1 MGIKQILL
9 PGLGES
15 VTEASITNWL
25 VNVGDTVQRYQPIAE
40 AVSDKVTT
48 EIPSDYNGVV
58 KELLIDLDVDVPIHT
73 PIMTIEVD
81 DVTSETE
88 TKAPE
93 HVQTSTSKFST
104 SHNNVSANN
113 VRYSPAVLK
122 IAGERGIDLS
132 KVTGTGKGGRITRKD
147 VLNLTP
153 DTQIEQSSS
162 HGIDVIQNETST
174 SEHVSS
180 KSGQHKVNVKDTIVK
195 ADGVRKAIAKRM
207 VQSVNEIP
215 HAWLMVEADVTQLV
229 KLRNQEKDAFKQ
241 REGLSLSY
249 YPFFIK
255 AVVQALKQH
264 PKFNASWVDNTI
276 TYHND
281 INISIAVATEEHLY
295 VPVIRNADQY
305 SVKGIAQE
313 VKRLAVAAR
322 EGNLTNEDMQGGTM
336 TINNTGT
343 FGSVM
348 SQGIINYPQS
358 AILQIESINKRMIP
372 TEDGGFKVA
381 DIINLCLSI
390 DHRILDGLQA
400 GRFLKDVKENLA
412 QFNQASDIY

>member
-25 VNVGDTVQRYQPIAE
+25 VNVGDTVERYQPIAE

-88 TKAPE
+88 TKASE

-104 SHNNVSANN
+104 SHNNDSANN